1 METRAHHVIIGLFT
15 LLAGAGAVL
24 FAVWISNANTS
35 SDYRYY
41 TVVFREAVTGLS
53 RGSAVQYRG
62 IPIGDITE
70 LGLDPE
76 DPSQVLAGIRISGT
90 APITRDTKAR
100 LTFTGITGNTVIELV
115 PGDPNSPLLDGD
127 GTQAARIPATPS
139 PISSL
144 LANGEDLMT
153 NINQLVSNARNML
166 SDENAERIARTLES
180 IEVAAGSL
188 SSQGDDVKALVN
200 ELTAASR
207 EATELIT
214 NLNTLVNEQGTRTL
228 NNVEQTLESIAST
241 SETLEQL
248 LVDNSDAFSSGMQ
261 GLGQLEPAIS
271 ELRGSLTALRSIT
284 RRLEDN
290 PARFLLGRDTFEEY
304 EP

>member
-153 NINQLVSNARNML
+153 NINQLVSRSEEHTSEL
-166 SDENAERIARTLES
+166 QSRPHLVCRLLLEKKKKT
-180 IEVAAGSL
+180 E
-188 SSQGDDVKALVN
+188 DVKISHGDSRYCNEPIGLRHCMEYRRGVN
-200 ELTAASR
+200 WC
-207 EATELIT
+207 
-214 NLNTLVNEQGTRTL
+214 VQ
-228 NNVEQTLESIAST
+228 
-241 SETLEQL
+241 
-248 LVDNSDAFSSGMQ
+248 
-261 GLGQLEPAIS
+261 P
-271 ELRGSLTALRSIT
+271 
-284 RRLEDN
+284 
-290 PARFLLGRDTFEEY
+290 
-304 EP
+304 

>member
-153 NINQLVSNARNML
+153 NINKLVSNARDML
-166 SDENAERIARTLES
+166 SEENAERIARTLES
-180 IEVAAGSL
+180 IETAAGSL
-188 SSQGDDVKALVN
+188 SGQSDDVQALIS
-200 ELTAASR
+200 ELTAAS
-207 EATELIT
+207 EQATELMSSI
-214 NLNTLVNEQGTRTL
+214 NVLVNEQGTRTL
-228 NNVEQTLESIAST
+228 DNIEQTLASIAST
-241 SETLEQL
+241 SETLEQML
-248 LVDNSDAFSSGMQ
+248 TDNSDAFASGMQ

>member
-24 FAVWISNANTS
+24 FAIWISNANTS

-53 RGSAVQYRG
+53 KGSAVQYRG

-70 LGLDPE
+70 LSLDPA
-76 DPSQVLAGIRISGT
+76 DPAQVLAGIRISGT
-90 APITRDTKAR
+90 APVTRDTKAR
-100 LTFTGITGNTVIELV
+100 LAFTGITGNTVIELV
-115 PGDPNSPLLDGD
+115 PGHPESPLLEGD

-153 NINQLVSNARNML
+153 NINQLVTNARNML
-166 SDENAERIARTLES
+166 SEENAERVASTLES
-180 IEVAAGSL
+180 IEQAAASL

-200 ELTAASR
+200 ELTAASQQ
-207 EATELIT
+207 ATELIT
-214 NLNTLVNEQGTRTL
+214 SVNSLINQQGTRTL

-241 SETLEQL
+241 SNTLEKL
-248 LVDNSDAFSSGMQ
+248 LSDNSEAFSSGMQ
-261 GLGQLEPAIS
+261 GLGQLEPAIA

>member
-200 ELTAASR
+200 QLTAASR

-214 NLNTLVNEQGTRTL
+214 NVNALVNEQGTRTL

>member
-15 LLAGAGAVL
+15 LLAGTGAVL
-24 FAVWISNANTS
+24 FAIWISNANTS
-35 SDYRYY
+35 TDYRYY

-70 LGLDPE
+70 LALDPE
-76 DPSQVLAGIRISGT
+76 DPSQVLAGIRVSGT

-115 PGDPNSPLLDGD
+115 PGDPNSPLLPGD

-166 SDENAERIARTLES
+166 SDENAERIAKTLES
-180 IEVAAGSL
+180 IEQAAGSL

-200 ELTAASR
+200 ELTIASR
-207 EATELIT
+207 EATDLIST
-214 NLNTLVNEQGTRTL
+214 VNTLVNEQGTRTL
-228 NNVEQTLESIAST
+228 NNVEETLASIAST

>member
-153 NINQLVSNARNML
+153 NINNLVTNARDML
-166 SDENAERIARTLES
+166 SGENAERIARTLES
-180 IEVAAGSL
+180 IETAAGSL
-188 SSQGDDVKALVN
+188 SGQSDDVQALIG
-200 ELTAASR
+200 ELTAAS
-207 EATELIT
+207 EQATELMSSI
-214 NLNTLVNEQGTRTL
+214 NVLVNEQGTRTL
-228 NNVEQTLESIAST
+228 THIEQTLTSIAST
-241 SETLEQL
+241 SETLEQML
-248 LVDNSDAFSSGMQ
+248 NSNSDAFASGMQ
-261 GLGQLEPAIS
+261 GLGQLEPAIA

>member
-15 LLAGAGAVL
+15 LLVGAGAVL

-35 SDYRYY
+35 AEYRYY
-41 TVVFREAVTGLS
+41 TVVFRETVTGLS

-70 LGLDPE
+70 LGLDPA
-76 DPSQVLAGIRISGT
+76 DPSQVLAGIRITGT

-100 LTFTGITGNTVIELV
+100 LAFTGITGNTVIELV

-127 GTQAARIPATPS
+127 GTQAARIPSTPS

-166 SDENAERIARTLES
+166 SDENAERIARTLAS
-180 IEVAAGSL
+180 IEAAAGSL
-188 SSQGDDVKALVN
+188 SGQGDDVKALVN
-200 ELTAASR
+200 ELTVASR
-207 EATELIT
+207 EATQLIS
-214 NLNTLVNEQGTRTL
+214 NVNTLVNEQGTRAL
-228 NNVEQTLESIAST
+228 GSVEQTLESIAST
-241 SETLEQL
+241 SATLEQL

-271 ELRGSLTALRSIT
+271 ELRGSLNALRSIT

>member
-70 LGLDPE
+70 LSLDPA
-76 DPSQVLAGIRISGT
+76 DPAQVLAGIRISGT
-90 APITRDTKAR
+90 APVTRDTKAR
-100 LTFTGITGNTVIELV
+100 LAFTGITGNTVIELV
-115 PGDPNSPLLDGD
+115 PGHPESPLLEGD

-153 NINQLVSNARNML
+153 NINQLVTNARNML
-166 SDENAERIARTLES
+166 SEENAERVASTLES
-180 IEVAAGSL
+180 IEQAAASL

-200 ELTAASR
+200 ELTAASQQ
-207 EATELIT
+207 ASELIT
-214 NLNTLVNEQGTRTL
+214 SVN
-228 NNVEQTLESIAST
+228 
-241 SETLEQL
+241 
-248 LVDNSDAFSSGMQ
+248 
-261 GLGQLEPAIS
+261 
-271 ELRGSLTALRSIT
+271 SLI
-284 RRLEDN
+284 
-290 PARFLLGRDTFEEY
+290 
-304 EP
+304 

>member
-24 FAVWISNANTS
+24 FAIWISNATTS

-62 IPIGDITE
+62 IPIGDITD
-70 LGLDPE
+70 LSLDPA
-76 DPSQVLAGIRISGT
+76 DPAQVLAGIRITGT
-90 APITRDTKAR
+90 APVTRDTKAR

-115 PGDPNSPLLDGD
+115 PGDPNSPLLPGD
-127 GTQAARIPATPS
+127 GSQAARIPATPS

-153 NINQLVSNARNML
+153 NINKLVTNARDML
-166 SDENAERIARTLES
+166 SEENAERIARTLES
-180 IEVAAGSL
+180 IETAAGSL
-188 SSQGDDVKALVN
+188 SGQSDDVQALIS
-200 ELTAASR
+200 ELTAAS
-207 EATELIT
+207 EQATELMSSI
-214 NLNTLVNEQGTRTL
+214 NVLVNEQGTRTL
-228 NNVEQTLESIAST
+228 DNIEQTLASIAST
-241 SETLEQL
+241 SETLEQML
-248 LVDNSDAFSSGMQ
+248 TDNSDAFASGMQ

>member
-15 LLAGAGAVL
+15 LLAGIGAVL

-41 TVVFREAVTGLS
+41 TVVFRETVTGLS

-62 IPIGDITE
+62 IPIGDITD
-70 LGLDPE
+70 LRLDPE
-76 DPSQVLAGIRISGT
+76 DPAQVLAGIRITGT
-90 APITRDTKAR
+90 APVTRDTKAR
-100 LTFTGITGNTVIELV
+100 LAFTGITGNTVIELV
-115 PGDPNSPLLDGD
+115 PGDPDSPLLDGD
-127 GTQAARIPATPS
+127 GTQAARIPASPS

-153 NINQLVSNARNML
+153 NINQLVSSARSML
-166 SDENAERIARTLES
+166 SEENAQRIGSTLES
-180 IEVAAGSL
+180 IEMAASSL
-188 SSQGDDVKALVN
+188 SSQSNDIKTLVS
-200 ELTAASR
+200 ELTTASQQAA
-207 EATELIT
+207 ELMT
-214 NLNTLVNEQGTRTL
+214 NVNTLVKEQGTRTL
-228 NNVEQTLESIAST
+228 DNVEQTLESIASA
-241 SETLEQL
+241 SQTLEQL
-248 LVDNSDAFSSGMQ
+248 LVDNSEAFSSGMQ
-261 GLGQLEPAIS
+261 GLGQLEPAVA

-304 EP
+304 QP

>member
-153 NINQLVSNARNML
+153 NINQLVSNARDML
-166 SDENAERIARTLES
+166 SGENAERIARTLES

-188 SSQGDDVKALVN
+188 SSQGDDVKALIS
-200 ELTAASR
+200 ELTAAS
-207 EATELIT
+207 EQATELMSSI
-214 NLNTLVNEQGTRTL
+214 NVLVNEQGTRTL
-228 NNVEQTLESIAST
+228 DNIEQTLASIAST
-241 SETLEQL
+241 SETLEQML
-248 LVDNSDAFSSGMQ
+248 TDNSDAFASGMQ

>member
-207 EATELIT
+207 EATKLIT
-214 NLNTLVNEQGTRTL
+214 NVNTLVNEQGTRTL

>member
-180 IEVAAGSL
+180 IEVAP
-188 SSQGDDVKALVN
+188 
-200 ELTAASR
+200 AACR
-207 EATELIT
+207 
-214 NLNTLVNEQGTRTL
+214 
-228 NNVEQTLESIAST
+228 
-241 SETLEQL
+241 
-248 LVDNSDAFSSGMQ
+248 
-261 GLGQLEPAIS
+261 
-271 ELRGSLTALRSIT
+271 
-284 RRLEDN
+284 
-290 PARFLLGRDTFEEY
+290 ARAMT
-304 EP
+304 

>member
-1 METRAHHVIIGLFT
+1 METRAHHVVIGLFT
-15 LLAGAGAVL
+15 LLAGAGSVL
-24 FAVWISNANTS
+24 FAIWISNANTS

-70 LGLDPE
+70 LTLDPA
-76 DPSQVLAGIRISGT
+76 DPAQVLAGIRITGT
-90 APITRDTKAR
+90 APVTQDTKAR

-115 PGDPNSPLLDGD
+115 PGRTDSPLLEGD
-127 GTQAARIPATPS
+127 GSQNARIHATPS

-153 NINQLVSNARNML
+153 NINQLVTNARDML
-166 SDENAERIARTLES
+166 SEENAERVASTLASVEQ
-180 IEVAAGSL
+180 AAGSL
-188 SSQGDDVKALVN
+188 SSQSEDVKVLVS
-200 ELTAASR
+200 ELTAASQQ
-207 EATELIT
+207 ATELIS
-214 NLNTLVNEQGTRTL
+214 NVNTLLNEQGTRTL
-228 NNVEQTLESIAST
+228 NNVEQTLNSIAST
-241 SETLEQL
+241 SETLEKML
-248 LVDNSDAFSSGMQ
+248 SDNSESFSSGMQ
-261 GLGQLEPAIS
+261 GLGQLEPAIA

>member
-1 METRAHHVIIGLFT
+1 M
-15 LLAGAGAVL
+15 
-24 FAVWISNANTS
+24 
-35 SDYRYY
+35 
-41 TVVFREAVTGLS
+41 
-53 RGSAVQYRG
+53 
-62 IPIGDITE
+62 
-70 LGLDPE
+70 
-76 DPSQVLAGIRISGT
+76 
-90 APITRDTKAR
+90 
-100 LTFTGITGNTVIELV
+100 
-115 PGDPNSPLLDGD
+115 
-127 GTQAARIPATPS
+127 
-139 PISSL
+139 
-144 LANGEDLMT
+144 
-153 NINQLVSNARNML
+153 
-166 SDENAERIARTLES
+166 
-180 IEVAAGSL
+180 
-188 SSQGDDVKALVN
+188 KALVN

-214 NLNTLVNEQGTRTL
+214 NVNTLVNEQGTRTL

>member
-24 FAVWISNANTS
+24 FAIWISNATTS

-62 IPIGDITE
+62 IPIGDITD
-70 LGLDPE
+70 LSLDPA
-76 DPSQVLAGIRISGT
+76 DPAQVLAGIRITGT
-90 APITRDTKAR
+90 APVTRDTKAR

-115 PGDPNSPLLDGD
+115 PGDPNSPLLPGD
-127 GTQAARIPATPS
+127 GSQAARIPATPS

-153 NINQLVSNARNML
+153 NINKLVTNARDML
-166 SDENAERIARTLES
+166 SEENAERIARTLES
-180 IEVAAGSL
+180 IETAAGSQ
-188 SSQGDDVKALVN
+188 SGQSDDVQALIS
-200 ELTAASR
+200 ELTAAS
-207 EATELIT
+207 EQATELMSSI
-214 NLNTLVNEQGTRTL
+214 NVLVNEQGTRTL
-228 NNVEQTLESIAST
+228 DNIEQTLASIAST
-241 SETLEQL
+241 SETLEQML
-248 LVDNSDAFSSGMQ
+248 TDNSDAFASGMQ

>member
-180 IEVAAGSL
+180 IETAAGSL
-188 SSQGDDVKALVN
+188 SGQSDDVQALIS
-200 ELTAASR
+200 ELTAAS
-207 EATELIT
+207 EQATELMSSI
-214 NLNTLVNEQGTRTL
+214 NVLVNEQGTRTL
-228 NNVEQTLESIAST
+228 DNIEQTLASIAST
-241 SETLEQL
+241 SETLEQML
-248 LVDNSDAFSSGMQ
+248 TDNSDAFASGMQ

>member
-24 FAVWISNANTS
+24 FAIWISNANTS

-53 RGSAVQYRG
+53 RGSPVQYRG
-62 IPIGDITE
+62 IAIGDITE
-70 LGLDPE
+70 LSLDPE
-76 DPSQVLAGIRISGT
+76 DPAQVLAGIRISGT
-90 APITRDTKAR
+90 APVTRDTKAR

-115 PGDPNSPLLDGD
+115 PGDPSSPLLEGD
-127 GTQAARIPATPS
+127 GTQAARIPSTPS

-153 NINQLVSNARNML
+153 NINQLVTNARDML
-166 SDENAERIARTLES
+166 SEENAERVASTLAS
-180 IEVAAGSL
+180 IEEAAGSL
-188 SSQGDDVKALVN
+188 SGQSDDVKALVN
-200 ELTAASR
+200 QLTTASE
-207 EATELIT
+207 EASVLIA
-214 NLNTLVNEQGTRTL
+214 NVNTLINEQGTRTL
-228 NNVEQTLESIAST
+228 NNVEQTLASIAST
-241 SETLEQL
+241 SETLEKML
-248 LVDNSDAFSSGMQ
+248 TDNSDAFASGMQ
-261 GLGQLEPAIS
+261 GLAQLEPAIS

-284 RRLEDN
+284 RRMEDN

>member
-188 SSQGDDVKALVN
+188 SSQGDDVKALIS
-200 ELTAASR
+200 ELTAAS
-207 EATELIT
+207 EQATELMSSI
-214 NLNTLVNEQGTRTL
+214 NVLVNEQGTRTL
-228 NNVEQTLESIAST
+228 DNIEQTLASIAST
-241 SETLEQL
+241 SETLEQML
-248 LVDNSDAFSSGMQ
+248 TDNSDAFASGMQ

>member
-15 LLAGAGAVL
+15 LLAGTGAVL

-35 SDYRYY
+35 TDYRYY

-70 LGLDPE
+70 LSLDPA
-76 DPSQVLAGIRISGT
+76 DPAQVLASIRISGT
-90 APITRDTKAR
+90 APVTQDTKAR

-115 PGDPNSPLLDGD
+115 PGDSNSPHLAGSRS
-127 GTQAARIPATPS
+127 QAARIYATPS

-153 NINQLVSNARNML
+153 NINQLVISARSLL
-166 SDENAERIARTLES
+166 SDENANRIASTLSS
-180 IEVAAGSL
+180 IETAASSL
-188 SSQGDDVKALVN
+188 SSQSGDVKALVN
-200 ELTAASR
+200 ELTIASQQ
-207 EATELIT
+207 ASELMNTI
-214 NLNTLVNEQGTRTL
+214 NTLASEQGTRTMD
-228 NNVEQTLESIAST
+228 NVDQTLESIASA
-241 SETLEQL
+241 SSTLENML
-248 LVDNSDAFSSGMQ
+248 NDNSEAFASGVQ
-261 GLGQLEPAIS
+261 GLSQLQPAIQ
-271 ELRGSLTALRSIT
+271 ELRGSLSALRSIT

>member
-15 LLAGAGAVL
+15 LLAGIGAVL

-35 SDYRYY
+35 SDYRQY

-62 IPIGDITE
+62 IPIGDITD
-70 LGLDPE
+70 LRLDPE
-76 DPSQVLAGIRISGT
+76 DPAQVLAGIRITGT
-90 APITRDTKAR
+90 APVTRDTRAR

-115 PGDPNSPLLDGD
+115 PGDPDSPLLEGN
-127 GTQAARIPATPS
+127 GSQAARIPATPS

-153 NINQLVSNARNML
+153 NINQLVSSARSML
-166 SDENAERIARTLES
+166 SEENAQRIGRTLES
-180 IEVAAGSL
+180 IEQAASSL
-188 SSQGDDVKALVN
+188 SSQGSDIKTLVN
-200 ELTAASR
+200 ELTTASEQAA
-207 EATELIT
+207 ELMT
-214 NLNTLVNEQGTRTL
+214 NVNTLVNEQGARTL
-228 NNVEQTLESIAST
+228 DNVEQALASIAST
-241 SETLEQL
+241 SQTLEQL
-248 LVDNSDAFSSGMQ
+248 LVDNSEAFSSGVQ
-261 GLGQLEPAIS
+261 GLGQLEPAIA

-304 EP
+304 QP

>member
-153 NINQLVSNARNML
+153 NINQLVSNARDML
-166 SDENAERIARTLES
+166 SGENAERIARTLES

-188 SSQGDDVKALVN
+188 SSQGDDVKALIS
-200 ELTAASR
+200 ELTTAS
-207 EATELIT
+207 EQATELMSSI
-214 NLNTLVNEQGTRTL
+214 NVLVNEQGTRTL
-228 NNVEQTLESIAST
+228 DNIEQTLASIAST
-241 SETLEQL
+241 SETLEQML
-248 LVDNSDAFSSGMQ
+248 TDNSDAFASGMQ

>member
-62 IPIGDITE
+62 IPIGDITD
-70 LGLDPE
+70 LRLDPE
-76 DPSQVLAGIRISGT
+76 DPAQVLAGIRITGT
-90 APITRDTKAR
+90 APVTRDTKAR

-115 PGDPNSPLLDGD
+115 PGDANSPLLDGD
-127 GTQAARIPATPS
+127 GSQTARIPSTPS

-153 NINQLVSNARNML
+153 NINQLVSNARDML
-166 SDENAERIARTLES
+166 SPDNAERIGRTLES
-180 IEVAAGSL
+180 IELAASSL
-188 SSQGDDVKALVN
+188 SSQGDDIKTLVS
-200 ELTAASR
+200 ELTTASEQAA
-207 EATELIT
+207 ELIT
-214 NLNTLVNEQGTRTL
+214 NVNTLVNEQGTRTL
-228 NNVEQTLESIAST
+228 DNVEQTLESIAST
-241 SETLEQL
+241 SQTLEQL
-248 LVDNSDAFSSGMQ
+248 LVDNSEAFSSGMQ
-261 GLGQLEPAIS
+261 GLGQLEPAIA

-290 PARFLLGRDTFEEY
+290 PARFLLGRDTFEEF

>member
-24 FAVWISNANTS
+24 FAIWISNANTS

-62 IPIGDITE
+62 IPIGDITD
-70 LGLDPE
+70 LRLDPA
-76 DPSQVLAGIRISGT
+76 DPAQVLAGIRITGT
-90 APITRDTKAR
+90 APVTRDTKAR

-115 PGDPNSPLLDGD
+115 PGDPDSPLLEGD
-127 GTQAARIPATPS
+127 GTQAPRIPSTPS

-153 NINQLVSNARNML
+153 NINRLVSNARDML
-166 SDENAERIARTLES
+166 SPENAERIGRTLES
-180 IEVAAGSL
+180 IELAASSL
-188 SSQGDDVKALVN
+188 SSQGDDIQVLVS
-200 ELTAASR
+200 ELTKASEQAA
-207 EATELIT
+207 ELIT
-214 NLNTLVNEQGTRTL
+214 NVNTLVNEQGTRTL
-228 NNVEQTLESIAST
+228 DNVEQTLESIAST
-241 SETLEQL
+241 SQTLEQL
-248 LVDNSDAFSSGMQ
+248 LVDNSEAFSSGMQ
-261 GLGQLEPAIS
+261 GLGQLEPAIA

-290 PARFLLGRDTFEEY
+290 PARFLLGRDTFEEF

>member
-214 NLNTLVNEQGTRTL
+214 NVNTLVNEQGTRTL